1 MSERK
6 ERVENSFMEI
16 CYLIHYLYLCNT
28 TRNPVREQRSMITY
42 KWKVSLKLG
51 EDVVFWRVLNF
62 LFCRVVGVGQMRLSS
77 MYGLNPRLVP
87 MGEREV
93 SLEFFLL
100 VSSYSSFSPFL
111 LLPTHPLTHPTYS
124 SPPPPHTHTHTRC
137 HLPMVPP
144 PELNFKLDADTTK

>member
-28 TRNPVREQRSMITY
+28 TRNPVRERRTMITY

-77 MYGLNPRLVP
+77 MYEGLSKGTFNTTSKV
-87 MGEREV
+87 
-93 SLEFFLL
+93 LL
-100 VSSYSSFSPFL
+100 
-111 LLPTHPLTHPTYS
+111 
-124 SPPPPHTHTHTRC
+124 
-137 HLPMVPP
+137 
-144 PELNFKLDADTTK
+144 